1 MIPLYN
7 FLVHSNL
14 YGATAINKGWRPV
27 YRPPQGCH
35 PTPGLPGIRHKL
47 MNGISVLVLGFPLK
61 RFQFPRQQLGI
72 QQIDFHQPLQM
83 GETFWIMG
91 FPTATDMVA
100 VDMYNDGFQFQL
112 YEFRQPPFHP
122 QPVAFRRPPTGGAA
136 CQKSAEGHIQHLAF
150 LHRVTLAD
158 MDDRGE
164 AKAAETASF
173 VALLNRHGFISH

>member
-1 MIPLYN
+1 MEPQQSIKGGIP
-7 FLVHSNL
+7 FIAHREV
-14 YGATAINKGWRPV
+14 AI
-27 YRPPQGCH
+27 PP
-35 PTPGLPGIRHKL
+35 PGLPGIRCKL
-47 MNGISVLVLGFPLK
+47 MNGISMLVPRLPFES
-61 RFQFPRQQLGI
+61 FQFPRQQLGI

-91 FPTATDMVA
+91 FPTATDVVA

-122 QPVAFRRPPTGGAA
+122 QPVALRRPPTGGAA

-164 AKAAETASF
+164 AKAAETASL
-173 VALLNRHGFISH
+173 VALLDRHGFISH